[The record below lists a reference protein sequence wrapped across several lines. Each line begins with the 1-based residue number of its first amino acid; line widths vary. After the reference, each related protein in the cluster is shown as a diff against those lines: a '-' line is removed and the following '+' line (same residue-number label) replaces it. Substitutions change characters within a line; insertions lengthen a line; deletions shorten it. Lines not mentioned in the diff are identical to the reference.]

1 MLLPDPTY
9 HGNPLGD
16 LVLLMR
22 LLYTTFVLRLWF
34 VVPIAAIVVWEFY
47 LRYEARIRTFASTI
61 HGFGAR
67 ALRVPAP
74 QLSRVLVKVEE
85 RQKRKAVA

>member
-1 MLLPDPTY
+1 MVLPDPTY

-34 VVPIAAIVVWEFY
+34 VVPVMAIVAWEWY
-47 LRYEARIRTFASTI
+47 SRYEARIRTFASTI
-61 HGFGAR
+61 RGFGAR

-74 QLSRVLVKVEE
+74 QLSRVLVKAE
-85 RQKRKAVA
+85 KAKARKAVA